1 MAGGGSQL
9 QGLKDRLSDELHLRV
24 WVAEDPM
31 TCVARGAGMILEN
44 LDRFNDFIVPLDRS
58 GGR

>member
-1 MAGGGSQL
+1 M
-9 QGLKDRLSDELHLRV
+9 DELHVRV

-44 LDRFNDFIVPLDRS
+44 YDHLRQLLVGLERGS
-58 GGR
+58 TRHVTA